1 MITLNEKQISEIAD
15 SLDAGMNCYFNIK
28 SGVIKT
34 IIDFDSWIGADEEP
48 WKKDIKEIEENFEE
62 YIAFDRMNTNQSFE
76 LMADF
81 ADSLD
86 NENIR
91 RKLVTALN
99 KSKPFRNFKWAIDNS
114 GEYQNQWF
122 EFKKNRYIEF
132 VKEQIEAYNLNK
144 NNEQ

>member
-1 MITLNEKQISEIAD
+1 MIALNRKQISEIAD

-28 SGVIKT
+28 SGEIKT
-34 IIDFDSWIGADEEP
+34 IIDLDSWIGADEEP
-48 WKKDIKEIEENFEE
+48 WEEDIKEIEENYED

-91 RKLVTALN
+91 IKLENALN
-99 KSKPFRNFKWAIDNS
+99 KSKPFRNFKWVIDNS
-114 GEYQNQWF
+114 GEYRNQWF

-144 NNEQ
+144 NNE

>member
-34 IIDFDSWIGADEEP
+34 IIDLDSWIGADEEP
-48 WKKDIKEIEENFEE
+48 WEKDIQEIEENYEE

-114 GEYQNQWF
+114 GDYRNQWF
-122 EFKKNRYIEF
+122 EFNKNRYIEY
-132 VKEQIEAYNLNK
+132 VKEQIEVHNLTQK
-144 NNEQ
+144 NE